1 MRDLQYLRLQFLF
14 RTLFAILVTLLMIDA
29 FVLQNNSEAE
39 TAKEF
44 SITAAMNNSIVHA
57 KDVQQELQDGPR
69 HGDLSYVGSKEQCL
83 VDLTLYTTGKR
94 EIQDDH
100 REEHKYGESLGKKQ
114 REREKYLLANRSCNA
129 ATFSFTFV
137 WDRIF

>member
-69 HGDLSYVGSKEQCL
+69 HGDLSYVGSKRT
-83 VDLTLYTTGKR
+83 VPRGPDP
-94 EIQDDH
+94 IH
-100 REEHKYGESLGKKQ
+100 
-114 REREKYLLANRSCNA
+114 NRKAGDSRRPPGRA
-129 ATFSFTFV
+129 
-137 WDRIF
+137 